1 MGAVEVAMR
10 TTGQRQTTEVFEPTL
25 GMVFDSYEE
34 GYEFYN
40 LYSWEAGFGIIY
52 NRNATRKNDKN
63 YRTMQEFCCQK
74 GVISVFV
81 NLVYGFHFY
90 IIPNMCAN

>member
-1 MGAVEVAMR
+1 MGALEVAMR
-10 TTGQRQTTEVFEPTL
+10 TAGQRQTTEVFEPTL

-52 NRNATRKNDKN
+52 NRNATRKNDKD
-63 YRTMQEFCCQK
+63 YRTMQEFCC
-74 GVISVFV
+74 
-81 NLVYGFHFY
+81 
-90 IIPNMCAN
+90 